1 MGNESVTILRIFN
14 GQFAFEKPSDW
25 NGSGAMAEFLR
36 AKTTDRWSESAAD
49 SYPGI

>member
-14 GQFAFEKPSDW
+14 GQFAVEKALPT
-25 NGSGAMAEFLR
+25 GTEAERRQNFCEE
-36 AKTTDRWSESAAD
+36 TTDRWSESAAD